1 MKQINQLFLLAFCV
15 CFFGIQINAQSKSD
29 SESALDV
36 RVAKA
41 LSQTKTEYQVGK
53 EAMYKVTYTTTG
65 KRTQTALIESATETI
80 YGVEMRLV
88 FSFAVIGGNAPSQE
102 IANFLLEENLKYANK
117 WGIQKE
123 DKGKF
128 SIVNMVYVP
137 ADSDGKQLDIALSS
151 VMIAADKLEERLS
164 KKDEF

>member
-1 MKQINQLFLLAFCV
+1 MKLINRLFLFVLCV
-15 CFFGIQINAQSKSD
+15 GFFSSQINAQSKSGSKD
-29 SESALDV
+29 AVDV

-41 LSQTKTEYQVGK
+41 LSQVKTEYQVGK
-53 EAMYKVTYTTTG
+53 DGDYKIIYLTTG
-65 KRTQTALIESATETI
+65 KRTQTAWINSVTDII

-102 IANFLLEENLKYANK
+102 VANLLLEENFENLST
-117 WGIQKE
+117 WSIQKV

-128 SIVNMVYVP
+128 NIINMIYIP
-137 ADSDGKQLDIALSS
+137 ADSDGKTLNLAVSN
-151 VMIAADKLEERLS
+151 VMVAADKLEERLS